1 MRVGAVLVTQTHCIH
16 IGKLTPLLSD
26 DELWSHDPQRTR
38 TTICTATPDKK
49 GLLLWKLFPTHN
61 PHTFLTLILSNSTL
75 VVISWS
81 HPSAPGEN
89 TISSSHVVT
98 ITPRASWSRS
108 SKSEPRPSTNI
119 HSKPVRPA
127 LVSSPPNPLHPTRVM
142 VEGHTFWRQSAKRF
156 PVHSRSGLLTRPTQG
171 DTKSLCHT
179 SLGETSPIHVFQRRQ
194 HFLGIVQELQRGKV
208 FLLDKQLI
216 LYH

>member
-1 MRVGAVLVTQTHCIH
+1 MISRLEGHMSCAAIWHLCYETALTESTPNQGKRSRLSIRDRRLLQNGHTDICTMRVGAVLVTQTHCIH

-98 ITPRASWSRS
+98 ITPRASCSGP

-119 HSKPVRPA
+119 HSKPVRPP
-127 LVSSPPNPLHPTRVM
+127 LVSSPP
-142 VEGHTFWRQSAKRF
+142 
-156 PVHSRSGLLTRPTQG
+156 
-171 DTKSLCHT
+171 
-179 SLGETSPIHVFQRRQ
+179 
-194 HFLGIVQELQRGKV
+194 
-208 FLLDKQLI
+208 
-216 LYH
+216 